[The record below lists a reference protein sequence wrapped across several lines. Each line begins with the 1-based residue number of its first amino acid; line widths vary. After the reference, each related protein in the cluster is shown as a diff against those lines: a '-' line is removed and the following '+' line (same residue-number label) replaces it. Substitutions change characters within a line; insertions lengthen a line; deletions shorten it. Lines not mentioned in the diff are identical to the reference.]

1 MSSDARVAELD
12 RRGYYVAVDVPRGAT
27 FALDTAEWTCDER
40 FVGVKA
46 LTRGL
51 HFVAVRDASERGAG
65 ERVGEFIDAA
75 PGRVEIRRWD
85 AAVETLGAGE
95 GMRAE
100 DAERARAATLEG
112 RALDGRL
119 AWYPSEVERAWTR
132 LSGWITRESLRRCGV
147 DCGTR
152 VVADD
157 PEAETRGDERGGV
170 TPYFDNI
177 QRAPTFTVDAVRKK
191 PRGMT
196 PAEVSAMNI
205 DANARLAHALAC
217 FGDDGWRG
225 LLGEFQ
231 LAFVLLMGLS
241 SMAALEQWKQLA
253 HVVCSCAETAV
264 FDHPELY
271 LGFVD
276 ALEAQ
281 LARAGEDFFVD
292 DYTEDNFLR
301 PCMVALMRIDVDA
314 APKREVTDM
323 DVESTL
329 DAISSK
335 LDALARG
342 VREKFDVDLI
352 EEAREAKL
360 ADASVIDADEDAPV
374 VVELSEGHYMAMDA
388 TDFDVDVESDA
399 FKADAV
405 SGAERM
411 GWMRDGADAS

>member
-1 MSSDARVAELD
+1 M
-12 RRGYYVAVDVPRGAT
+12 
-27 FALDTAEWTCDER
+27 
-40 FVGVKA
+40 
-46 LTRGL
+46 
-51 HFVAVRDASERGAG
+51 
-65 ERVGEFIDAA
+65 
-75 PGRVEIRRWD
+75 
-85 AAVETLGAGE
+85 
-95 GMRAE
+95 
-100 DAERARAATLEG
+100 
-112 RALDGRL
+112 
-119 AWYPSEVERAWTR
+119 
-132 LSGWITRESLRRCGV
+132 RRCGV

-152 VVADD
+152 VVAGD

-170 TPYFDNI
+170 VPYFDNI
-177 QRAPTFTVDAVRKK
+177 QRAPTFTVNAVRKR
-191 PRGMT
+191 PSGMT
-196 PAEVSAMNI
+196 PAEVSAINI
-205 DANARLAHALAC
+205 DANARLAHAVAC

-241 SMAALEQWKQLA
+241 SMAALEQWKHLA

-264 FDHPELY
+264 FDYPELY

-276 ALEAQ
+276 ALDAQ

-301 PCMVALMRIDVDA
+301 PCMVALMRIDVDDT
-314 APKREVTDM
+314 PKREVTDM

-335 LDALARG
+335 LAALARG

-360 ADASVIDADEDAPV
+360 ADSSVVDAEEDAPV
-374 VVELSEGHYMAMDA
+374 VVELSEGHYMAMNA
-388 TDFDVDVESDA
+388 TDVDVESDA
-399 FKADAV
+399 FKTDAE

-411 GWMRDGADAS
+411 GWMRDGADVSS

>member
-46 LTRGL
+46 LARGL
-51 HFVAVRDASERGAG
+51 HFVAVRDANERGAG

-75 PGRVEIRRWD
+75 PGSVEIRRWD
-85 AAVETLGAGE
+85 AAVETLGEGE
-95 GMRAE
+95 GMSAE
-100 DAERARAATLEG
+100 DAERARAATREG
-112 RALDGRL
+112 RAFDGGL
-119 AWYPSEVERAWTR
+119 AWYPTEVETR
-132 LSGWITRESLRRCGV
+132 WMGLSGWITRDSLRRCGV

-152 VVADD
+152 VVAGD

-170 TPYFDNI
+170 VPYFDNI
-177 QRAPTFTVDAVRKK
+177 QRAPTFTVNAVRKR
-191 PRGMT
+191 PSGMT
-196 PAEVSAMNI
+196 PAEVSAINI
-205 DANARLAHALAC
+205 DANARLAHAVAC

-241 SMAALEQWKQLA
+241 SMAALEQWKHLA

-264 FDHPELY
+264 FDYPELY

-276 ALEAQ
+276 ALDAQ

-301 PCMVALMRIDVDA
+301 PCMVALMRIDVDDT
-314 APKREVTDM
+314 PKREVTDM

-335 LDALARG
+335 LAALARG

-360 ADASVIDADEDAPV
+360 ADSSVVDAEEDAPV
-374 VVELSEGHYMAMDA
+374 VVELSEGHYMAMNA
-388 TDFDVDVESDA
+388 TDVDVESDA
-399 FKADAV
+399 FKTDAE

-411 GWMRDGADAS
+411 GWMRDGADVSS